1 MKNKKTVKNS
11 SLIMKTDKLEIY
23 VFNDISSFW
32 GFSSKDLADALKGT
46 KKDFPVEVYIN
57 SLGGEVLEGL
67 AIYNLLSSRTN
78 VTTIVTAMAASI
90 ASVIF
95 LAGSKRM
102 IYDNAMVMVHNPKFS
117 VSGGKEDF
125 EAGIDLLQKTEESI
139 RSIYTSRTGKS
150 AEQVTSWMEKDT
162 YFTAEQALNEGFAT
176 EVIEALEIEM
186 TGASLQE
193 LVAKLS
199 HLQGIFNV
207 KKKLDPKFQAYL
219 EDYCAPLGLKVE
231 DLEEGVLTA
240 LQTKFDKKTVKK
252 PAANPSLHSEDDA
265 LVAVRKR
272 QAEELDRVEAIQD
285 YARLNGD
292 IELNDDYVKSLGTKA
307 TTVRGLASFAVREGW
322 TRDRFELEARRAEKK
337 DMGKF
342 AIHTNSSEFDPQA
355 LTCSL
360 VRQCGIPAKAT
371 NVLGREYGYE
381 SMFPEKI
388 LTAADKPGIRDTSLL
403 QVMEQSYIQANGS
416 RYPGRLNTDGFIT
429 ACREALWKLRAAT
442 GNTTWTGLGI
452 FDDVANKVLLAA
464 YEGQN
469 TTWEKW
475 VYTTSVTDFKNMNLY
490 RMTMKGGYLKVG
502 ADGEL
507 KHGGFD
513 DDKYTVSANT
523 YGKIVGLSRR
533 DIINDD
539 LGALTRIMT
548 ALGMEGAKFLEE
560 LFYTQLM
567 NQLTTLFPTGGGNRN
582 YLSGATTNLSVD
594 GLSQGETLFM
604 NQIDA
609 DLAPLLLSP
618 SILLVGTSNSVVAN
632 ELFTKTSLQVLQT
645 ANSKGRPDEN
655 PHVGKFTPVVSPYL
669 NNTNIKARTDAIV
682 AVGAAIPGQTT
693 TLWFLLA
700 DPSAAMGSV
709 VIGAFLNGNRR
720 PVVESND
727 APFDVLGLQWRAYH
741 DAGVA
746 NGDPILGVMSKGA
759 A

>member
-1 MKNKKTVKNS
+1 MVKKKQYVGNPNLVMKS
-11 SLIMKTDKLEIY
+11 DKLEIY
-23 VFNDISSFW
+23 IFNDISSFW
-32 GFSSKDLADALKGT
+32 GFSSKDLVDALKGA
-46 KKDFPVEVYIN
+46 KKDLPIEVYIN

-67 AIYNLLSSRTN
+67 AIYNLLASRSN
-78 VTTIVTAMAASI
+78 VTTIVTSMAASI

-102 IYDNAMVMVHNPKFS
+102 IYDNALVMVHNPS
-117 VSGGKEDF
+117 YAVAGGKEDF
-125 EAGIDLLQKTEESI
+125 EAGIDLLQKTEDNI
-139 RSIYTSRTGKS
+139 RSIYTSRTGKTE
-150 AEQVTSWMEKDT
+150 EQVTAWMGKDT
-162 YFTAEQALNEGFAT
+162 YFTAQQALDEGFAT
-176 EVIEALEIEM
+176 EIIEALEIEM
-186 TGASLQE
+186 QGASLQE
-193 LVAKLS
+193 LVAKLPNFKGK
-199 HLQGIFNV
+199 QEMP
-207 KKKLDPKFQAYL
+207 KKHEPKFQTYL
-219 EDYCAPLGLKVE
+219 EDYCNPLGIKVE
-231 DLEEGVLTA
+231 DLEEKV
-240 LQTKFDKKTVKK
+240 V
-252 PAANPSLHSEDDA
+252 ANLKLRYDESQRTPDPPSYRDTDDA
-265 LVAVRKR
+265 LVAIRKK
-272 QAEELDRVEAIQD
+272 QAEEFERVEAIQE
-285 YARLNGD
+285 YARINGD
-292 IELNDDYVKSLGTKA
+292 VELNDEYCKLLGTKS

-322 TRDRFELEARRAEKK
+322 TRDKFELEARRAEKK

-342 AIHTNSSEFDPQA
+342 AIHVSNNDFNPQA

-360 VRQCGIPAKAT
+360 VRQSNIPSRVK
-371 NVLGREYGYE
+371 NSRGQEYGYE
-381 SMFPEKI
+381 SMFDEKT
-388 LTAADKPGIRDTSLL
+388 LEASDKPGIRDTSLL
-403 QVMEQSYIQANGS
+403 QVMEQAYIQANGS
-416 RYPGRLNTDGFIT
+416 RYPGRLNTDGFISS
-429 ACREALWKLRAAT
+429 CREALWKLRAAT

-452 FDDVANKVLLAA
+452 FDDVANKILLAA

-469 TTWEKW
+469 TTWEQW
-475 VYTTSVTDFKNMNLY
+475 VYTTSVSDFKNMNMY

-539 LGALTRIMT
+539 LGALNRIMS

-560 LFYTQLM
+560 LFYTHLM

-582 YLSGATTNLSVD
+582 YLSGATTLLGVD
-594 GLSQGETLFM
+594 GLTQAETLFM

-618 SILLVGTSNSVVAN
+618 QILLVGTANSVISN
-632 ELFTKTSLQVLQT
+632 ELFVKTTLSGTQS
-645 ANSKGRPDEN
+645 ANAKVRPDDN

-669 NNTNIKARTDAIV
+669 NNTNIKARTDAV
-682 AVGAAIPGQTT
+682 VSVGASIPGQTA

-700 DPSAAMGSV
+700 APAAAMGSV

-720 PVVESND
+720 PVVEQND